1 VDPADWTSPGLKR
14 HGRGLWYGVL
24 AGPVGWGVHLLVS
37 YALTALTC
45 DRGWPGFTLFGLSG
59 GHVIL
64 LAFTLVV
71 ELLIV
76 IAGITAH
83 HEWSVL
89 KRQAGWRGTGFARW
103 MAFAGMVL
111 SGFFFVAVLYA
122 GLPALVLQSCL

>member
-1 VDPADWTSPGLKR
+1 MNHLTVVDTPQTASSQRNIALR
-14 HGRGLWYGVL
+14 L
-24 AGPVGWGVHLLVS
+24 AWRRIAIAVAV
-37 YALTALTC
+37 A
-45 DRGWPGFTLFGLSG
+45 RGWPGFTLFGLSG

-71 ELLIV
+71 EALIV

-89 KRQAGWRGTGFARW
+89 ERQAGWRGTGFARW

-122 GLPALVLQSCL
+122 GLPALVLQSCS